1 MVLGGRGEAG
11 LKKTI
16 YVFNDGE
23 FRRKDNTLY
32 FETEQGKKYLPVED
46 ISQIFVF
53 GEVTVNKRFLEFVSH
68 KEIIIHFFNN
78 YGYYSGSFY
87 PREHLNSGYMT
98 LKQAEYYLDEQ
109 KRLDIACRFVTGA
122 VRNIEQVLKYYQNR
136 GKDLEECLT
145 RVQALAAT
153 IQGCSSVNE
162 LMAIEGNIRNTYYS
176 AFNEIIS
183 NEDFYFDGRNKRPP
197 RDRLNALISYGN
209 TMAYVTVLSEIY
221 KTHLDPRIG
230 FLHTTNFRR
239 FTLNLDV
246 AEIFKPILVDRV
258 IFYLLSRNML
268 RKPHFEKRTD
278 GIFMNDKGRKVFI
291 EEWEKRLQTTIKHR
305 ELGRSVSYRRLVR
318 MELYKLEKHFIGERE
333 YEPFVSRW

>member
-1 MVLGGRGEAG
+1 V
-11 LKKTI
+11 KKTI

-53 GEVTVNKRFLEFVSH
+53 GEVTVNKRFLEFVSQ

-98 LKQAEYYLDEQ
+98 LKQAEYYLDEE
-109 KRLDIACRFVTGA
+109 KRLDIARRFVTGA
-122 VRNIEQVLKYYQNR
+122 TCNIEQVLKYYQNR
-136 GKDLEECLT
+136 GRDIEEHLT
-145 RVQALAAT
+145 RLQALAET
-153 IQGCSSVNE
+153 IPTCSSANE

-176 AFNEIIS
+176 TFNEIIA
-183 NEDFYFDGRNKRPP
+183 NEDFCFTSRSRRPP

-209 TMAYVTVLSEIY
+209 TMAYVVVLSEIY

-258 IFYLLSRNML
+258 IFYLIGRNML
-268 RKPHFEKRTD
+268 RKPHFEKRTN

-305 ELGRSVSYRRLVR
+305 QLGRNVSYRRLIR
-318 MELYKLEKHFIGERE
+318 MELYKLEKHLIGERE